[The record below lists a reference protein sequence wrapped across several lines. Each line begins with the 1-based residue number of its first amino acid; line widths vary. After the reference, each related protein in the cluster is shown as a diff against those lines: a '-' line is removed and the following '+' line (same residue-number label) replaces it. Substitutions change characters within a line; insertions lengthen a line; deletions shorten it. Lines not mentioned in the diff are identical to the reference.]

1 MKRAKLLILVFSFVL
16 SVFSQTSFSQSSK
29 AKKIDE
35 FIAPFAK
42 ANHFSGVV
50 LASENGKVIYEKA
63 FGLANADYKIPN
75 QLNTRIGIASITK
88 PMTVVILNRLV
99 ESGKIS
105 LDDRLSKY
113 IPDFPNG
120 DKITIGILKNHRSG
134 IPHRIMPSELETVSY
149 TSAEFIEKVK
159 QAKLAFEPGSQRLYS
174 SAGFS
179 VLARA
184 LEIASGK
191 SYAQLLQEYVFTP
204 ADMKDSLDFKGEMIM
219 ERRAQDYLFD
229 SNGYVNAPLRD
240 YSFLVGAGSVFS
252 TARDVYK
259 FGEAVL
265 DGKYGENSKTDLI
278 RETTISASGTTNGH
292 RAYLE
297 IERDKKYGY
306 VLLSNLPT
314 GAFDIISHGLTDIL
328 QGKEPKPIAPS
339 PKIIPNPNKNTAE
352 FSGRYKRTTDG
363 VEIGVILRND
373 SLYTLDSKLQPIKPD
388 CFFEY
393 KYYGEVCF
401 IREESGKIKEMKWKG
416 NGFEFF
422 YVKQ

>member
-1 MKRAKLLILVFSFVL
+1 MNKSKISFLLLTLILIAFSQF
-16 SVFSQTSFSQSSK
+16 VFSQSDKT
-29 AKKIDE
+29 KKIDE
-35 FIAPFAK
+35 YVTPFVK
-42 ANHFSGVV
+42 AGHFSGVI
-50 LASENGKVIYEKA
+50 LASNNGKAIYEKA

-88 PMTVVILNRLV
+88 PMTVVITNRLV

-105 LDDRLSKY
+105 LDDKLNKY

-120 DKITIGILKNHRSG
+120 DKITISHLKNHRSG
-134 IPHRIMPSELETVSY
+134 IPHRVMPPELETVSY
-149 TSAEFIEKVK
+149 TSAGFVEKVK
-159 QAKLAFEPGSQRLYS
+159 QAKLEFEPGSQRVYS

-204 ADMKDSLDFKGEMIM
+204 AGMKDSLDFNGEMIM
-219 ERRAQDYLFD
+219 KRRAQDYLFD
-229 SNGYVNAPLRD
+229 SSGYINAPLKD

-252 TARDVYK
+252 TASDVYK
-259 FGEAVL
+259 FGEAIL
-265 DGKYGENSKTDLI
+265 DGKYGENSKVDLI
-278 RETTISASGTTNGH
+278 GKTTISASGSTNGH

-314 GAFDIISHGLTDIL
+314 GAFDLISQGLTDIL

-339 PKIIPNPNKNTAE
+339 PKIIPNPNKNIAE
-352 FSGRYKRTTDG
+352 FSGTYKRTDG
-363 VEIGVILRND
+363 VLIEVELRND
-373 SLYTLDSKLQPIKPD
+373 FLYSIGIKFYPIKPD

-401 IREESGKIKEMKWKG
+401 TREESGKIKEMKWKG

-422 YVKQ
+422 YVRQ